1 MTFRARPVVRRF
13 QRPSWDTRDR
23 RNFYLNLGFGLAVVA
38 AVVILGIAVALSYYN
53 DHLASVGSVDGQ
65 AITKDELRDRTAI
78 ESWRLDV
85 ARRRVNTQA
94 TAGQLT
100 QAQAELRTQQIDQE
114 RQSVIESSLEK
125 IIDNRIQAK
134 LAADEGVTVTDA
146 DVDAKLLEEA
156 TTPESRHAWQIEVKP
171 AVAAGASEPTPEQK
185 ATART
190 TIEKALADIKGGTS
204 WEDVARTVST
214 DSATAA
220 QAGDLG
226 WLTKDDRQT
235 DEAFLAALFGA
246 AAVNTPTDI
255 VEGADGTFRIGRVSE
270 IVPEAVDGA
279 YQDTIANDG
288 IDIAKYRAV
297 VRGDVVRTKLEDKL
311 VADASKPAPQ
321 RETSEIY
328 ISQSTVDLPDDA
340 VKVRHILYSPKDD
353 PAAASNGDIPADDP
367 SWAKA
372 KSDADAAYAKLQSDV
387 SQFDTIARAESD
399 EEPARGPDGTGGVL
413 DAYVSSDSSYVE
425 SFSKPILDAKPTDG
439 QLLPPIK
446 TEFGYHIVQV
456 LSHAPDLKAL
466 KSKIDAGQSDFAAV
480 ARDVSEGAEASRG
493 GDLGWIARGQLQKEL
508 TDPIFA
514 APIGTTS
521 AVVAIPDDG
530 QYLFLVKDEEE
541 RTPEGR
547 QLDAI
552 RTRAFSDW
560 YQPKK
565 DAAKIERD
573 ESIAAGLAS

>member
-53 DHLASVGSVDGQ
+53 DHLAPVGSVDGQ
-65 AITKDELRDRTAI
+65 SITKDELRDRAAI
-78 ESWRLDV
+78 ESWRLEFQQ
-85 ARRRVNTQA
+85 RRVNTQA
-94 TAGQLT
+94 AAGQLT
-100 QAQAELRTQQIDQE
+100 QAQAELQTQQIDQA
-114 RQSVIESSLEK
+114 RQQVIPSSLEK

-134 LAADEGVTVTDA
+134 LATEEGVAVADP

-171 AVAAGASEPTPEQK
+171 ATDAGATEPTAEQK
-185 ATART
+185 AVARA
-190 TIEKALADIKGGTS
+190 TIDKALADIKGGKS

-226 WLTKDDRQT
+226 WVTKEDTQT

-246 AAVNTPTDI
+246 AVNTPTDV
-255 VEGADGTFRIGRVSE
+255 VEGKDGVFRIGRVSE
-270 IVPEAVDGA
+270 VVAESVDA
-279 YQDTIANDG
+279 NYQDTLVNDG
-288 IDIAKYRAV
+288 IDLAKYRAV

-321 RETSEIY
+321 RETDEIY
-328 ISQSTVDLPDDA
+328 LSQTTLDLPDDA
-340 VKVRHILYSPKDD
+340 VKVRHILFSPKDD
-353 PAAASNGDIPADDP
+353 PAAASNGDIPDDDP
-367 SWAKA
+367 SWGQAKL
-372 KSDADAAYAKLQSDV
+372 DAEAAYAQLKNDI
-387 SQFDTIARAESD
+387 SQFDTLARKESD
-399 EEPARGPDGTGGVL
+399 EESARGPEGSGGVL

-439 QLLPPIK
+439 QLLAPIK

-456 LSHAPDLKAL
+456 LSHAPDLAAL
-466 KSKIDAGQSDFAAV
+466 KTKIDSGQADFEDV
-480 ARDVSEGAEASRG
+480 AKDVSEGAEASDG
-493 GDLGWIARGQLQKEL
+493 GDLGWIAKGQLKKEM
-508 TDPIFA
+508 TDAIFA
-514 APIGTTS
+514 APVGKTS
-521 AVVAIPDDG
+521 AVVTIPDDG
-530 QYLFLVKDEEE
+530 QYLFLVKDEQE

-552 RTRAFSDW
+552 RTRLFSDW

-565 DAAKIERD
+565 DAAAVERD
-573 ESIAAGLAS
+573 ESIVAGLGG

>member
-65 AITKDELRDRTAI
+65 SITKDDLRDRTAI
-78 ESWRLDV
+78 ESWRLDLEK
-85 ARRRVNTQA
+85 RRVNTQA
-94 TAGQLT
+94 AAGQLT
-100 QAQAELRTQQIDQE
+100 QAQAELQTQQIDQA
-114 RQSVIESSLEK
+114 RQQVIPGSLEK

-134 LAADEGVTVTDA
+134 LAAEEGVTVGDP

-171 AVAAGASEPTPEQK
+171 VTDAGATEPTAEQK
-185 ATART
+185 AAARA
-190 TIEKALADIKGGTS
+190 TIDKALADIKGGKS

-226 WLTKDDRQT
+226 WLTKDDTQT

-246 AAVNTPTDI
+246 AVNTPTDV
-255 VEGADGTFRIGRVSE
+255 VEGKDGIFRIGRVSE
-270 IVPEAVDGA
+270 IVAQAVDGN
-279 YQDTIANDG
+279 YQDTLVNDG
-288 IDIAKYRAV
+288 IDLAKYRAV
-297 VRGDVVRTKLEDKL
+297 VRGDVIRTKLEDKL

-321 RETSEIY
+321 RETAEIY
-328 ISQSTVDLPDDA
+328 VSQQTLDLPDDA
-340 VKVRHILYSPKDD
+340 VKVRHILFSPKDD

-367 SWAKA
+367 SWGQAKL
-372 KSDADAAYAKLQSDV
+372 DADAAYARLKSDI
-387 SQFDTIARAESD
+387 SQFDTLARAESD
-399 EEPARGPDGTGGVL
+399 EESARGPDGSGGVL

-446 TEFGYHIVQV
+446 TEFGYHVVQV
-456 LSHAPDLKAL
+456 LSHAPDLAAL
-466 KSKIDAGQSDFAAV
+466 KTKIDAGQADFEDV
-480 ARDVSEGAEASRG
+480 AKDVSEGAEKTHG
-493 GDLGWIARGQLQKEL
+493 GDLGWIAKGQLQKEM
-508 TDPIFA
+508 TDAIFA
-514 APIGTTS
+514 APVGKTS
-521 AVVAIPDDG
+521 AVVTIPDDG
-530 QYLFLVKDEEE
+530 QYLFLVKDEQEK
-541 RTPEGR
+541 TPEGR

-552 RTRAFSDW
+552 RTRLFSDW

-565 DAAKIERD
+565 DAAAIERD
-573 ESIAAGLAS
+573 ESIVAGLAG

>member
-38 AVVILGIAVALSYYN
+38 ALVILGIAVALSYYN
-53 DHLASVGSVDGQ
+53 DHLAPVGSVDGQ
-65 AITKDELRDRTAI
+65 SITKDELRDRTAI
-78 ESWRLDV
+78 ESWRLDLEK
-85 ARRRVNTQA
+85 RRLNTQA
-94 TAGQLT
+94 AAGQLT
-100 QAQAELRTQQIDQE
+100 QAQAELEAQQIDQS
-114 RQSVIESSLEK
+114 RQQVIPSSLEK

-134 LAADEGVTVTDA
+134 LAADEGVSVA
-146 DVDAKLLEEA
+146 DSDIDAKLLEEA

-171 AVAAGASEPTPEQK
+171 ATDPGATEPTAEQK
-185 ATART
+185 AAARA
-190 TIEKALADIKGGTS
+190 TIDKALADIKGGKS

-226 WLTKDDRQT
+226 WLTKSDTQT
-235 DEAFLAALFGA
+235 DEAFLGALFG
-246 AAVNTPTDI
+246 AAVNTPTDV
-255 VEGADGTFRIGRVSE
+255 VEGKDGIFRIGRVSE
-270 IVPEAVDGA
+270 VAAESVDGN
-279 YQDTIANDG
+279 YQDTLVNDG
-288 IDIAKYRAV
+288 IDLAKYRAV
-297 VRGDVVRTKLEDKL
+297 VRGDVIRTKLEDKL

-321 RETSEIY
+321 RETAEIHL
-328 ISQSTVDLPDDA
+328 SQTTLDLPDDA
-340 VKVRHILYSPKDD
+340 VKVRHILFSPKDD

-367 SWAKA
+367 SWGQAKL
-372 KSDADAAYAKLQSDV
+372 DADAAYVRLKNDI
-387 SQFDTIARAESD
+387 SQFDALAREQSD
-399 EEPARGPDGTGGVL
+399 EESARGPEGTGGVL

-456 LSHAPDLKAL
+456 LNHAPDLAAL
-466 KSKIDAGQSDFAAV
+466 KTKIDSGQANFEDV
-480 ARDVSEGAEASRG
+480 AKDVSEGAEASHG
-493 GDLGWIARGQLQKEL
+493 GDLGWIAKGQLQKEM
-508 TDPIFA
+508 TDAIFA
-514 APIGTTS
+514 APVGKTS
-521 AVVAIPDDG
+521 AIVTIPDDG
-530 QYLFLVKDEEE
+530 QYLFLVKDEQE

-552 RTRAFSDW
+552 RTRLFSDW

-565 DAAKIERD
+565 DAAAVVRD
-573 ESIAAGLAS
+573 ESIVAGTAG

>member
-13 QRPSWDTRDR
+13 QRPSWDTRNR

-53 DHLASVGSVDGQ
+53 DHLVPVGSVDGQ
-65 AITKDELRDRTAI
+65 TITKDELRDRTAI
-78 ESWRLDV
+78 ESWRLEL
-85 ARRRVNTQA
+85 AQRRVNTQA

-114 RQSVIESSLEK
+114 RQSVVPSSLEK
-125 IIDNRIQAK
+125 IIDNRIQAR
-134 LAADEGVTVTDA
+134 LAAEEGVAVTDA

-156 TTPESRHAWQIEVKP
+156 TTPESRHAWQIEVRP
-171 AVAAGASEPTPEQK
+171 AVGAGATEATPEQK
-185 ATART
+185 VAART
-190 TIEKALADIKGGTS
+190 AIERALSEIKGGKS

-226 WLTKDDRQT
+226 WVTKDDRQT
-235 DEAFLAALFGA
+235 DEAFLAALFA
-246 AAVNTPTDI
+246 ATVNTPTDV
-255 VEGADGTFRIGRVSE
+255 VEGDDGTFRIGRVTE
-270 IVPEAVDGA
+270 IAPEAVDGA
-279 YQDTIANDG
+279 YQDTLVNDG
-288 IDIAKYRAV
+288 IDLAKYRGV
-297 VRGDVVRTKLEDKL
+297 VRGDVIHTKLEDKL
-311 VADASKPAPQ
+311 VADATKPGPQ
-321 RETSEIY
+321 RETSQLY
-328 ISQSTVDLPDDA
+328 LSQSTVDLPDDA

-372 KSDADAAYAKLQSDV
+372 KADADAAYAKLQSDV
-387 SQFDTIARAESD
+387 AQFDTIARAESD
-399 EEPARGPDGTGGVL
+399 EESARGPEGSGGVL
-413 DAYVSSDSSYVE
+413 EAYVSADSNYVE

-456 LSHAPDLKAL
+456 LSHAPDLAAL
-466 KSKIDAGQSDFAAV
+466 KSKIDSGQDDFADV
-480 ARDVSEGAEASRG
+480 AKDVSDGPEASRG
-493 GDLGWIARGQLQKEL
+493 GDIGWVAKGQLQKEM
-508 TDPIFA
+508 TDAIFA
-514 APIGTTS
+514 APVGKTS
-521 AVVAIPDDG
+521 TIVTIPDDG

-573 ESIAAGLAS
+573 ESIAAGLGS